1 MTAEQVADSTDRLPR
16 LAALVDSPRFNGA
29 IALVIVANAILLG
42 WDTYPDLTEQTRQ
55 ALDIANTVFYG
66 VFVVE
71 LLLRMASYAP
81 RPTSFFR
88 APWNVFDFVIIAAV
102 LIPGV
107 RHHAMLL
114 RVFRLARLARLVRL
128 IPEARVLMV
137 TILRSI
143 PSALSM
149 IVLALFIIYIYG
161 MLGWMLFGEE
171 LPQTWG
177 TIGSAMKTLFVLL
190 TMENFPS
197 YLDEA
202 QQASPWAVLY
212 FLSYLLLAAFIIVNV
227 FIGIVLNAMEEAR
240 EEGRRAE
247 ADADDSPP
255 PSREEIDA
263 RIQELQELL
272 RRYQG

>member
-1 MTAEQVADSTDRLPR
+1 M
-16 LAALVDSPRFNGA
+16 
-29 IALVIVANAILLG
+29 VIVANAILLG
-42 WDTYPDLTEQTRQ
+42 WETYPDLSEQTRR
-55 ALDIANTVFYG
+55 ALDVANSIFFT

-71 LLLRMASYAP
+71 LVLRMASYAP
-81 RPTSFFR
+81 RPTAFFR
-88 APWNVFDFVIIAAV
+88 EPWNVFDFVIIVGV

-107 RHHAMLL
+107 RHHALLL
-114 RVFRLARLARLVRL
+114 RLFRLARLARLVRL
-128 IPEARVLMV
+128 VPEARVLLT

-149 IVLALFIIYIYG
+149 IVLALFIIYAYG
-161 MLGWMLFGEE
+161 MVGWMLFGEA

-177 TIGSAMKTLFVLL
+177 TIGASMKTLFVLL

-202 QQASPWAVLY
+202 QQASSWAVLY

-240 EEGRRAE
+240 EEGRRA
-247 ADADDSPP
+247 DAESSPT
-255 PSREEIDA
+255 PSRAEIDA
-263 RIQELQELL
+263 RIEELQELL
-272 RRYQG
+272 RRYQS